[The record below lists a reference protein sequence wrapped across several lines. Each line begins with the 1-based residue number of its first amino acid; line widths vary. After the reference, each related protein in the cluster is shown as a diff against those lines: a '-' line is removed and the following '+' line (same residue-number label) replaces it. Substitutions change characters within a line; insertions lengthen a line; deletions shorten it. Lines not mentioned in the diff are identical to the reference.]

1 MNSNQFLYSDPVPQ
15 IKETSCQNLELAI
28 AKVMNWS
35 GRSIS
40 PKAIESLHKEKTV
53 KNLIQTVLRIV
64 AKSVQDQGLSPLSD
78 DRAIEIEDYLLNS
91 KGFSID
97 NFPSFPQGEDF
108 FEKWADRPVSSSSD
122 PEPKGHEVANDLSL
136 DRIIGYLNG
145 LKAKDRNQ
153 TIRAIAGAFGQTVSY
168 PSGKSAVTPAKQ
180 SKKTKRGNP
189 KASNDAK
196 QKSQS
201 YLNKDEKKQLSLLK
215 QNHANIVTHL
225 KSFNGRSLDRKER
238 SEKASALKEKTNNE
252 KTQKDL
258 RRKAF
263 NRSE

>member
-15 IKETSCQNLELAI
+15 IKETSCQLLKLAI
-28 AKVMNWS
+28 ANVLNWS
-35 GRSIS
+35 GQSIS
-40 PKAIESLHKEKTV
+40 PKAIDFLHKERTM
-53 KNLIQTVLRIV
+53 KNLIQVTLSMI
-64 AKSVQDQGLSPLSD
+64 ANSVQVQRRSPLTD
-78 DRAIEIEDYLLNS
+78 EWAIDIENYLLNS
-91 KGFSID
+91 KGYSIE
-97 NFPSFPQGEDF
+97 NFPSFPLGKDF
-108 FEKWADRPVSSSSD
+108 FEKWADKPISSSSD
-122 PEPKGHEVANDLSL
+122 PEPKNHEVADDLSL

-180 SKKTKRGNP
+180 SKKTKRGKPN
-189 KASNDAK
+189 ASNDAN
-196 QKSQS
+196 QKSKS
-201 YLNKDEKKQLSLLK
+201 YLNKEEKRQLSLIK
-215 QNHANIVTHL
+215 QDHANIVTHL
-225 KSFNGRSLDRKER
+225 KSFNGRSLDRKEK
-238 SEKASALKEKTNNE
+238 SEKANALKEKTNNE